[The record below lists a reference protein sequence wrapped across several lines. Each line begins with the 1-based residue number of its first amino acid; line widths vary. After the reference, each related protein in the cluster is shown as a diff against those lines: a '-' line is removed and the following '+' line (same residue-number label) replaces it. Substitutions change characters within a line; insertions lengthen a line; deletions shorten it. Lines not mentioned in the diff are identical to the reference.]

1 VRLPDRDRSR
11 VVLIGSSAYHD
22 AGHLPPLPAVG
33 TSVRDLAAALTDPEY
48 GIVPPEHCSVI
59 IDARSPAEIRIPL
72 LAASRRAEDLLL
84 VYFAGHGLV
93 GSRRG
98 ELFLAVYHSDWEAP
112 EWESVPYDLLRDTV
126 LDSPASTKAIILD
139 CCFSGRAL
147 AGAMSD
153 ADAGVIGQLDVEG
166 SCVIASSPRNKT
178 SLVLPGERYTAFTGR
193 LLKLLRDGAAD
204 APALLTMS
212 EIYRRLLITMRSQGL
227 PEPQRRGTGTADA
240 LALGR
245 NRALYKPPWKPARR
259 WGELLDEP
267 NQLLSGQEPI
277 SPSLYSASS
286 KLADLLKLQP
296 GAKPAEPSPLPGAQP
311 AGQDP
316 SAALD
321 ARLPDW
327 LKPPLLDLRK
337 PKYTFDETD
346 WLSTAGRPSRTEPV
360 SRKRKPRA
368 NSDAIRASHQAER
381 EELKQMV
388 RDEGMDGTYR
398 CPRCQVG
405 VKGRNLIRHFDQCI
419 LLG

>member
-1 VRLPDRDRSR
+1 MRLPDRHRSR
-11 VVLIGSSAYHD
+11 AVLIGSSAYHD
-22 AGHLPPLPAVG
+22 AEHLPPLPAVG
-33 TSVRDLAAALTDPEY
+33 TSVTDLAAALTDPVY

-59 IDARSPAEIRIPL
+59 VDARSPAEIRIPL
-72 LAASRRAEDLLL
+72 LAASRQAEDLLL
-84 VYFAGHGLV
+84 VYFSGHGLV
-93 GSRRG
+93 GGRRG

-153 ADAGVIGQLDVEG
+153 ADTGVLGQLDIEG

-178 SLVLPGERYTAFTGR
+178 SLVLPGERHTAFTGR
-193 LLKLLRDGAAD
+193 LLSLLRDGAAD

-245 NRALYKPPWKPARR
+245 NRALYQPPPM
-259 WGELLDEP
+259 
-267 NQLLSGQEPI
+267 
-277 SPSLYSASS
+277 
-286 KLADLLKLQP
+286 
-296 GAKPAEPSPLPGAQP
+296 P

-316 SAALD
+316 LAALV
-321 ARLPDW
+321 AKLPDW
-327 LKPPLLDLRK
+327 LEPRPGESLFAPQLIDLMKPRYTLDDAREL
-337 PKYTFDETD
+337 
-346 WLSTAGRPSRTEPV
+346 WTAGRASRTERA
-360 SRKRKPRA
+360 SRKRKPPA
-368 NSDAIRASHQAER
+368 NSDAVRASHRAER
-381 EELKQMV
+381 EQLKLTV
-388 RDEGMDGTYR
+388 RSEGIDGTYR
-398 CPRCQVG
+398 CPRCQVE

-419 LLG
+419 LSG